1 MKTIL
6 SVLSMIG
13 LFVLF
18 KVMSALGIGAGITL
32 LGIFAVLIT
41 WGVVSA
47 LLSKLK
53 KPEPTAYRPELE
65 P

>member
-6 SVLSMIG
+6 SALSVIG
-13 LFVLF
+13 LFLLF
-18 KVMSALGIGAGITL
+18 KVMSSFGIGAGITL

-41 WGVVSA
+41 WTVLSA
-47 LLSKLK
+47 LLKKLK